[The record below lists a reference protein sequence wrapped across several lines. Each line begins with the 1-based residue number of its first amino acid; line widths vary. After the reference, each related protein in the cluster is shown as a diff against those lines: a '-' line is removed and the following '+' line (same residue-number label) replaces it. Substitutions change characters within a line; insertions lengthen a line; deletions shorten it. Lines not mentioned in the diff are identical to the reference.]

1 MVGVGPRYAEPEI
14 ALATGL
20 ASRAALAVDNAIL
33 FAREREARAT
43 AEEAVARLRDLE
55 VISRGRLHPPRPRP
69 PAADLL
75 DGIRKVM
82 RADTAVALLLDE
94 TGEELVASWARGLE
108 EEVEA
113 GVRIPVGKGFAGRV
127 AATRTPVFIPDVERA
142 ELVNPLLTKR
152 GLKSLLGVPLLVE
165 GRLLG
170 VLHVGSVTPRVFTND
185 DERTLQLLADRV
197 ALAIEQS
204 RLYES
209 ERAASRRLEF
219 LAEASELL
227 GSTLDY
233 TTALQRL
240 SALAVPYLGD
250 WCIVDM
256 LPRRSAPAGGG
267 RPCRPGGAG
276 RRPRVP
282 GALSARPR
290 LAARPRAVI
299 ATGRGGAD
307 PRGHRRAPAA
317 GERRRRVSRGAARDR
332 DDLADV
338 ARR

>member
-1 MVGVGPRYAEPEI
+1 
-14 ALATGL
+14 
-20 ASRAALAVDNAIL
+20 
-33 FAREREARAT
+33 
-43 AEEAVARLRDLE
+43 
-55 VISRGRLHPPRPRP
+55 
-69 PAADLL
+69 
-75 DGIRKVM
+75 M

-94 TGEELVASWARGLE
+94 SGEELVASWARGLE

-142 ELVNPLLTKR
+142 ELVNPLLIKR

-170 VLHVGSVTPRVFTND
+170 VLHVGSVTPRVFTKD

-233 TTALQRL
+233 SAALQRL
-240 SALAVPYLGD
+240 TALAVPYLGD

-256 LPRRSAPAGGG
+256 LRGDGSSGWRSRMPTRR
-267 RPCRPGGAG
+267 RG
-276 RRPRVP
+276 RRRTSSWSASHPQPARRTAP
-282 GALSARPR
+282 GA
-290 LAARPRAVI
+290 
-299 ATGRGGAD
+299 
-307 PRGHRRAPAA
+307 
-317 GERRRRVSRGAARDR
+317 
-332 DDLADV
+332 
-338 ARR
+338 